1 MFDSLFVF
9 YPILYSFANI
19 YSFTVKPVRV
29 KIVSPNEILTAGVKS
44 PLRCEAWGSAP
55 PGLFSIYS
63 NSLLIVT
70 LMGFHWNFILFTA
83 KISWYMDGIPII
95 NSDITSHSDT
105 SEEVSN

>member
-1 MFDSLFVF
+1 MFDFLFVF

-55 PGLFSIYS
+55 PGLFSICT

-70 LMGFHWNFILFTA
+70 LMGFFWDFILFYSQRKYHGTWMEFQSSIPTLHHTVIQA
-83 KISWYMDGIPII
+83 KR
-95 NSDITSHSDT
+95 
-105 SEEVSN
+105 